1 MMFVTSSLSSMVV
14 PLFEFE
20 PFWHLI
26 VHLMVFP
33 FEVILMKMFLEE
45 SSVKCFFKSIISEVL
60 IFFIL

>member
-1 MMFVTSSLSSMVV
+1 MFVTSSLSSMVV

-33 FEVILMKMFLEE
+33 FEVILMEVFLEDTF
-45 SSVKCFFKSIISEVL
+45 VKCFFS
-60 IFFIL
+60 